1 MVDVGCGSG
10 MYSVALCRRNPA
22 LKAVLLD
29 RKEVLEVA
37 REIVEQHQL
46 QDRISSREA
55 DITQD
60 AYGEGL
66 DVVLLSDVLYQD
78 RETCKAI
85 LRSAYNALADGGKLV
100 VRGYY
105 SDPEGS
111 NTLFGALFVL
121 KLQFGDTERELMS
134 VPTLCK
140 WIEEAGFGNVCAF
153 ALTERSSC
161 LVAAK

>member
-1 MVDVGCGSG
+1 MGCLGKSG
-10 MYSVALCRRNPA
+10 

-29 RKEVLEVA
+29 RKEVLDVA

-60 AYGEGL
+60 AYGEGMN
-66 DVVLLSDVLYQD
+66 VVLLSDVLYQD
-78 RETCKAI
+78 RATYKAI
-85 LRSAYNALADGGKLV
+85 LRSAYNALVDGGRLV

-121 KLQFGDTERELMS
+121 KLQLGDTDRELIS
-134 VPTLCK
+134 VPTLCD
-140 WIEEAGFGNVCAF
+140 WIEEVGFRNVHAF